1 MGENVHLERDTADG
15 VAVIRLDRPKVNAL
29 STPMMA
35 ELGEICA
42 EVAADDAI
50 RAVVVTGGRKN
61 FAAGADISE
70 FPSYEQASATE
81 FSTMFNN
88 VLLAL
93 ENLPQVTI
101 SAVNGFALGG
111 GLEVAVATDFRMM
124 ADDARFGVPEIQLGL
139 IPGGGG
145 TQRLARLAGVT
156 MAKDMVYS
164 GRHVGAEEAVAK
176 GIASSAHDPD
186 ELMDAALTKAAE
198 YAKGPA
204 ALRMAKR
211 AIMDGLALPLDE
223 AVKVEAEQFGACFA
237 TDDCRTGVQSFMENG
252 PGKATFTGR

>member
-1 MGENVHLERDTADG
+1 MGENIHLERDAAAG

-29 STPMMA
+29 NTPMMA
-35 ELGEICA
+35 ELGEVCA

-70 FPSYEQASATE
+70 FPSYDQTGATE
-81 FSTMFNN
+81 FSTRFNE

-93 ENLPQVTI
+93 EGLPQVTI

-111 GLEVAVATDFRMM
+111 GLEVAVATDFRML
-124 ADDARFGVPEIQLGL
+124 ADDARLGLPEIQLGL

-145 TQRLARLAGVT
+145 TQRLSRLAGVT
-156 MAKDMVYS
+156 MAKDMVYT
-164 GRHVGAEEAVAK
+164 GRHVGAPEAVAA
-176 GIASSAHDPD
+176 GIASSSHDPD
-186 ELMDAALTKAAE
+186 ALMDAALAKAEE
-198 YAKGPA
+198 YARGPA

-211 AIMDGLALPLDE
+211 AIMDGLALPLDQ
-223 AVKVEAEQFGACFA
+223 AVAVEAEPFGACFA
-237 TDDCRTGVQSFMENG
+237 TEDCRTGVQSFMDNG

>member
-1 MGENVHLERDTADG
+1 MGENVIFERGVAEG

-29 STPMMA
+29 SSDMMRDVA
-35 ELGEICA
+35 AICA
-42 EVAADDAI
+42 ELEADTAT

-70 FPSYEQASATE
+70 FPSFDVDSARA
-81 FSTMFNN
+81 FSTMFNDS
-88 VLLAL
+88 LLAL

-101 SAVNGFALGG
+101 AAINGFALGG
-111 GLEVAVATDFRMM
+111 GLEVAVATDFRMIAEDGRM
-124 ADDARFGVPEIQLGL
+124 GVPEIQLGL

-156 MAKDMVYS
+156 MAKEMVYT
-164 GRHVGAEEAVAK
+164 GRHVGAEEALANRLV
-176 GIASSAHDPD
+176 SSVHDPD
-186 ELMDAALTKAAE
+186 ELQDAAIAKAAE

-211 AIMDGLALPLDE
+211 AILDGLALPLDE
-223 AVKVEAEQFGACFA
+223 AVKVEAEQFGLCFG
-237 TDDCRTGVQSFMENG
+237 TDDCTTGVQSFMENG